1 MSSMDACRMHTPWR
15 QNAAHCL
22 EAMRS
27 TTNPEI
33 RAMLLSMAERWARRA
48 DQTEHKSDLQGARM
62 EPNGQ

>member
-1 MSSMDACRMHTPWR
+1 MHTPWK

-33 RAMLLSMAERWARRA
+33 RAMLLSMAERWAKRA
-48 DQTEHKSDLQGARM
+48 EQSEYQSDRQGANTK
-62 EPNGQ
+62 PNAR

>member
-1 MSSMDACRMHTPWR
+1 MHTPWR

-33 RAMLLSMAERWARRA
+33 RAMLFSMAERWARRA
-48 DQTEHKSDLQGARM
+48 EETESRSDGQGASVK
-62 EPNGQ
+62 PNSP

>member
-1 MSSMDACRMHTPWR
+1 MRTPWK

-22 EAMRS
+22 QAMQA

-48 DQTEHKSDLQGARM
+48 EETDYQSDRPGAGM
-62 EPNGQ
+62 KPTTP

>member
-1 MSSMDACRMHTPWR
+1 MQTPWK
-15 QNAAHCL
+15 QNADDCL
-22 EAMRS
+22 EAMRA

-48 DQTEHKSDLQGARM
+48 EQAEHKSDLQGARM

>member
-1 MSSMDACRMHTPWR
+1 MHTPWR

-22 EAMRS
+22 EAMRA

-48 DQTEHKSDLQGARM
+48 EQTEHQSDLHGASIN
-62 EPNGQ
+62 PHIP

>member
-1 MSSMDACRMHTPWR
+1 
-15 QNAAHCL
+15 
-22 EAMRS
+22 MRS